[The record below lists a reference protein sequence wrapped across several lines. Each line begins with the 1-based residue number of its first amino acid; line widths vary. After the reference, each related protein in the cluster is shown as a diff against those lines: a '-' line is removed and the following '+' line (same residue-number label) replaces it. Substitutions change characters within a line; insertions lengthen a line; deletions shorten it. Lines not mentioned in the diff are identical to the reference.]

1 MPDLPV
7 PIRSYTSAAEGV
19 DLRALV
25 RAVGRVGAAPSR
37 STTPRPVVE
46 IVDPDLAPIVGDPV
60 PVVGYLDGCQ
70 ASRILTYREHRPLVL
85 WWAAAA
91 VVAPGRP
98 LRCLGLAE
106 AVALSCSYVDGAWA
120 ASLPGGVP
128 VEAVDAVAPW
138 EVEAAIANV
147 IDDRRRTFEIGLSAE
162 VAAGVGVVLVDGDL
176 RAKPHRPD
184 LVACAKTFDGVYLA
198 DESSVFSLAE
208 GWRSPIMRL
217 PAMRQSEADR
227 YSAYVRLFDAT
238 HDWWGFGLVRIETRA
253 PSLIDGVAALCVANR
268 QPLGIDRRENQLASI
283 AAVEAFLK
291 SRRPP
296 LFTMH

>member
-7 PIRSYTSAAEGV
+7 PIRSSASTEDV

-37 STTPRPVVE
+37 STTPRPLVE
-46 IVDPDLAPIVGDPV
+46 IVDPEPAPVDADPI
-60 PVVGYLDGCQ
+60 PVAGYLDGCQ
-70 ASRILTYREHRPLVL
+70 SSRILTYRDHRPVIL

-106 AVALSCSYVDGAWA
+106 TVALSCSYVDGAWA
-120 ASLPGGVP
+120 ASLPGGVS
-128 VEAVDAVAPW
+128 VEPVDAVAPW
-138 EVEAAIANV
+138 EVEAAIANL
-147 IDDRRRTFEIGLSAE
+147 IDERRRRFEVGLSAE
-162 VAAGVGVVLVDGDL
+162 VAAGDGVVVVDGDL
-176 RAKPHRPD
+176 RAKPHRAD
-184 LVACAKTFDGVYLA
+184 LAGCAKTFDGVYLA

-217 PAMRQSEADR
+217 PAMRQAEADR

-238 HDWWGFGLVRIETRA
+238 HEWWGFGLVRVETRD
-253 PSLIDGVAALCVANR
+253 PSLIDGVGAVCLANR
-268 QPLGIDRRENQLASI
+268 QPLGADRRENQLASI

-291 SRRPP
+291 SRRPE